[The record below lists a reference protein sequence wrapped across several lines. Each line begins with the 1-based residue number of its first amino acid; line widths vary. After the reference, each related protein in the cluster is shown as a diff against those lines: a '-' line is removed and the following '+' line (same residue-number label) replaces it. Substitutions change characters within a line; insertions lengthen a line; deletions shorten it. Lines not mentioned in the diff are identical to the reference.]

1 MLRVHVTEPVVYVQ
15 QVPVLPPEVLCLLR
29 LHWRRKDRPFH
40 VEEVCVFDSA
50 EGHQIVDLAV
60 ERAANCDFDLIILT
74 NHPPE
79 YFNLGM

>member
-1 MLRVHVTEPVVYVQ
+1 MSVTE
-15 QVPVLPPEVLCLLR
+15 L
-29 LHWRRKDRPFH
+29 
-40 VEEVCVFDSA
+40 CVFDSA